1 MTLTKGFTRTATIC
15 IARFAS
21 RTKRRRKLSG
31 RPSHDEVPRGQRMER
46 KGFTLLELLVSM
58 SILLVLVSISL
69 PCLLRAKDSAL
80 QLVAMEVGVNEEGKV
95 FLEINDRSNRKPTDD
110 IYMIKIDRPR
120 KCHVRLKEP
129 LPSGMKLKRKDGQD
143 YIMWRPKMQ
152 HLGRHPVTAVF
163 EGEETSEREIVIYVF
178 NKELLEAQREDKK
191 DPH

>member
-1 MTLTKGFTRTATIC
+1 M
-15 IARFAS
+15 
-21 RTKRRRKLSG
+21 KLSG
-31 RPSHDEVPRGQRMER
+31 RPSYDEVHRGQRMER

-58 SILLVLVSISL
+58 SIILVLVSISL
-69 PCLLRAKDSAL
+69 PCLLRAKDGAL

-120 KCHVRLKEP
+120 KCHVRLKKP

-152 HLGRHPVTAVF
+152 HMGMHPVTVVF
-163 EGEETSEREIVIYVF
+163 EGEETSEREIAIYVF